1 MSSNGADPA
10 LVREVLRDVLAELLP
25 ELVAREAAP
34 GNAVFPP
41 PPVAAVHRPSGWHGS
56 QPGAEAVSISSDDE
70 LEAFVHRLM
79 ALAESPRDRAAI
91 RSGELRF
98 TLHGSGSAGPGGST
112 VRRIDRGAVSERVV
126 REAAATGARLV
137 LGPKAVLTPMG
148 RDVARS
154 LGVTIEKEKRC

>member
-1 MSSNGADPA
+1 VSSNGADPA

-25 ELVAREAAP
+25 ELVAREAGTA
-34 GNAVFPP
+34 FPP
-41 PPVAAVHRPSGWHGS
+41 PPVAAVHRPSGWHG
-56 QPGAEAVSISSDDE
+56 AEAVSISSDAE
-70 LEAFVHRLM
+70 LDAFVRRLA
-79 ALAESPRDRAAI
+79 ALCENPRDRTAI

-98 TLHGSGSAGPGGST
+98 TLRGSASADPRGET
-112 VRRIDRGAVSERVV
+112 VHRIEKGAVSERVV
-126 REAAATGARLV
+126 REAAATGSRLV